1 MPFGLP
7 AISIGGK
14 YLCVRTVSGV
24 TASSKALYQVT
35 FDTVEAN
42 SWNTPGTWNANK
54 FTAPVAGVYH
64 LSAAVIG
71 NSTVNWEAPS
81 VAVLIKRNF
90 DGTFGTCGPANV
102 LAANSVG
109 LIPNTG
115 HVRCCCDTVVAL
127 AAGDVVTV
135 WKKIVPNAGG
145 FVSNGEGYFRAA
157 LLWESP

>member
-7 AISIGGK
+7 VTSIGGK
-14 YLCVRTVSGV
+14 YLCVRTLDGVSALYKG
-24 TASSKALYQVT
+24 LYQVT
-35 FDTVEAN
+35 FGTVEAN
-42 SWNTPGTWNANK
+42 AWATPGTWASNS

-90 DGTFGTCGPANV
+90 DGTPGTCGPANV

-109 LIPNTG
+109 LVPNTG
-115 HVRCCCDTVVAL
+115 HVRC
-127 AAGDVVTV
+127 
-135 WKKIVPNAGG
+135 
-145 FVSNGEGYFRAA
+145 
-157 LLWESP
+157 